1 MTTDYFTAR
10 IAQIGL
16 FGVPSCMCADGPGF
30 PLPSARTLKAWTP
43 CSVQRIPA
51 YSNVFPAIQEGRPTY
66 SSLFQGIPAYSSLFP
81 DKKIS

>member
-1 MTTDYFTAR
+1 MQNSRTGTDR
-10 IAQIGL
+10 PSSLLSIPHAQ
-16 FGVPSCMCADGPGF
+16 
-30 PLPSARTLKAWTP
+30 AWTP
-43 CSVQRIPA
+43 CSIQRIPA